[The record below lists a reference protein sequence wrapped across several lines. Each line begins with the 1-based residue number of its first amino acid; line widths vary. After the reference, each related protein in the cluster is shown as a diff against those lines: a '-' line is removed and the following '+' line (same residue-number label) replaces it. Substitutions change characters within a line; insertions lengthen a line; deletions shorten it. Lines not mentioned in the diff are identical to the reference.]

1 MKPTPIHARD
11 VHTWGRRV
19 ALALSL
25 GVASGALAMTPGAEF
40 LARLGIDFLLPARD
54 WFSGPLFPP
63 SDSDVVVVAI
73 DEETYRTAPFA
84 ETPRVA
90 WTPMVARVLDA
101 VDGGGAAVI
110 GLDLINPTSLDQ
122 PALLPGYDKPLL
134 KSLFKIGRQGR
145 LLLGEARL
153 SQQSIRPY
161 KGQLTAVGG
170 GQNVRPLNL
179 LIDIDEIVRRYR
191 AGVVYEGGRR
201 DTSFAV
207 ELVRRAGGAP
217 PVEDFLINFNTGPN
231 DIPTYSVA
239 DLYACAEAGNDAYFA
254 RQFRGKIV
262 IFGVVLDV
270 EDRHVAANRLATARL
285 DVAPV
290 DRCVIPF
297 DSEKFGQIID
307 RRSIPGVYI
316 HAAAA
321 NTLSKGIG
329 LKLLSAARS
338 FGVVTVSTAG
348 LILLFFVLP
357 PIAGL
362 GFGLCVLLA
371 EIGLS
376 VIAFSRGIVPP
387 IGAVALAGILAFT
400 LIYAFRFMVEDKAKR
415 RIQHA
420 FRHYLAPVLVDQ
432 LADNADALTLGGET
446 RRVTVFFSDIV
457 GYTSLSEGLKQQPEK
472 LVDVVNQYFTLV
484 SGVVEARGGYI
495 DKFMGDAVMSFW
507 NAPLD
512 DEDHA
517 RHAIDAALDCL
528 ARLEDFNRDVVE
540 GKFGLCPIG
549 TRIGINTGTA
559 VVGNM
564 GSTSRLNY
572 TVTGDTVNLAARLES
587 ANKTYGSHLMIGEG
601 TRRSLDESYVLR
613 RLDRLVVTGKTQPVR
628 VYEVFGRQ
636 GEVDTAVTE
645 RIAAFQTALAQY
657 YRRNFAEARDAFAAL
672 ADGDDTA
679 LLYVDR
685 CTHYLAEPPL
695 ANWDRA
701 FVAKTK

>member
-1 MKPTPIHARD
+1 MKSTPMRARD
-11 VHTWGRRV
+11 VYTWGRRI

-25 GVASGALAMTPGAEF
+25 GVASGALAATPGAEF
-40 LARLGIDFLLPARD
+40 VARLGIDFLLPARD

-63 SDSDVVVVAI
+63 SDSDVVIVAI
-73 DEETYRTAPFA
+73 DEETYWTAPFA

-101 VDGGGAAVI
+101 VDGGGATVI
-110 GLDLINPTSLDQ
+110 GFDLINPTSLDQ
-122 PALLPGYDKPLL
+122 PALLPGYDKPFL

-170 GQNVRPLNL
+170 AQNVRPLNL
-179 LIDIDEIVRRYR
+179 LTDLDEVVRRYP
-191 AGVVYEGGRR
+191 AGFDYEGGRR

-217 PVEDFLINFNTGPN
+217 AAEDFLINFNTGPN
-231 DIPTYSVA
+231 DIPTYSMA
-239 DLYACAEAGNDAYFA
+239 DLHACANAGNDAYFA
-254 RQFRGKIV
+254 RQFRDKIV
-262 IFGVVLDV
+262 IFGLVLDV
-270 EDRHVAANRLATARL
+270 EDRHVAANHLATARL
-285 DVAPV
+285 DIAPV
-290 DRCVIPF
+290 ERCVIPF
-297 DSEKFGQIID
+297 DSEKFGQIVD

-316 HAAAA
+316 HAAAV

-329 LKLLSAARS
+329 LKLLSTARS
-338 FGVVTVSTAG
+338 FGVVAVSTGG
-348 LILLFFVLP
+348 LILLFFVVP

-362 GFGLCVLLA
+362 AFGLCVLLA
-371 EIGLS
+371 ETGLS

-387 IGAVALAGILAFT
+387 IGAVGLAAILSFT

-472 LVDVVNQYFTLV
+472 LVDVVNRYFTLV
-484 SGVVEARGGYI
+484 GGVVEAHGGYI

-517 RHAIDAALDCL
+517 RHAVDAALDCL
-528 ARLEDFNRDVVE
+528 ARLEDFNRDVVAGE
-540 GKFGLCPIG
+540 FGLSPIG
-549 TRIGINTGTA
+549 TRIGINTGSA

-601 TRRSLDESYVLR
+601 TRRGLDDSYVLR

-628 VYEVFGRQ
+628 IYEVFGRK
-636 GEVDTAVTE
+636 GAVDTAVAE
-645 RIAAFQTALAQY
+645 RVAAFHSALAKY
-657 YRRNFAEARDAFAAL
+657 YRRNFAEARDAFGAL
-672 ADGDDTA
+672 AAGDA
-679 LLYVDR
+679 AAELYVER
-685 CTHYLAEPPL
+685 CTRYLAEPPP
-695 ANWDRA
+695 ARWDRA
-701 FVAKTK
+701 FVAKSK

>member
-1 MKPTPIHARD
+1 MKSTPVRARD
-11 VHTWGRRV
+11 VYTWGRRI
-19 ALALSL
+19 ALALAL
-25 GVASGALAMTPGAEF
+25 GVASGALATTPGGAF

-63 SDSDVVVVAI
+63 SESDVVVVAI

-110 GLDLINPTSLDQ
+110 GMDLINPTSLDQ
-122 PALLPGYDKPLL
+122 PSLLPGFDKPLL
-134 KSLFKIGRQGR
+134 KSLFKIGRKGR

-153 SQQSIRPY
+153 SEQTIRPY

-170 GQNVRPLNL
+170 AENVRPLNL
-179 LIDIDEIVRRYR
+179 LTDLDEIVRRYP
-191 AGVVYEGGRR
+191 AGIDYEGGRR
-201 DTSFAV
+201 GTSFAV
-207 ELVRRAGGAP
+207 ELVRRAGGPTAA
-217 PVEDFLINFNTGPN
+217 EDFLINFNTGPN
-231 DIPTYSVA
+231 DIPTYSLA
-239 DLYACAEAGNDAYFA
+239 DLYACAGAGNDAYFA
-254 RQFRGKIV
+254 RQFRDKIV
-262 IFGVVLDV
+262 IFGLVLDV
-270 EDRHVAANRLATARL
+270 EDRHIAANHLAAIRL
-285 DVAPV
+285 DAAPAE
-290 DRCVIPF
+290 RCVVPF
-297 DSEKFGQIID
+297 DSEQFGQIVD
-307 RRSIPGVYI
+307 RRSIPGVYV

-321 NTLSKGIG
+321 NTLTKGVR

-362 GFGLCVLLA
+362 AFGFGVLLA
-371 EIGLS
+371 EIGLAI
-376 VIAFSRGIVPP
+376 IAFSRGIVPP
-387 IGAVALAGILAFT
+387 IGAVALAGVLAFT

-420 FRHYLAPVLVDQ
+420 FRHYLSPVLVDQ

-457 GYTSLSEGLKQQPEK
+457 SYTSLSEGLKEQPET

-484 SGVVEARGGYI
+484 SNVIEAHGGYI

-507 NAPLD
+507 SAPLND
-512 DEDHA
+512 VDAE
-517 RHAIDAALDCL
+517 RHAVDAALDCL
-528 ARLEDFNRDVVE
+528 ARLDDFNRDVVV
-540 GKFGLCPIG
+540 GKFGLPPIG
-549 TRIGINTGTA
+549 TRFGINTGSA

-601 TRRSLDESYVLR
+601 TRRGLDGSYVLR

-628 VYEVFGRQ
+628 VYQIFDRAGA
-636 GEVDTAVTE
+636 VDSAVTE
-645 RIAAFQTALAQY
+645 KIAAFHNALAQY
-657 YRRNFAEARDAFAAL
+657 YRRNFTQARDAFAAL
-672 ADGDDTA
+672 AGDDATA
-679 LLYVDR
+679 KLYVER
-685 CTHYLAEPPL
+685 CTHYLAEPPP
-695 ANWDRA
+695 AKWDRA
-701 FVAKTK
+701 FVAKGK